1 MLENFRKKSLKNK
14 ICDYKGRRVRVHQTE
29 RDRDIDCIW
38 RKEHNGRKEGAKSE
52 ALSEFR
58 TISILYS
65 TFCLKK

>member
-1 MLENFRKKSLKNK
+1 MGELDRERW
-14 ICDYKGRRVRVHQTE
+14 RR
-29 RDRDIDCIW
+29 DW